1 MSLLKDFEALCKY
14 VRECTGDDIV
24 CGLCEYDAGTVGEE
38 PMECPGFESNECF
51 VLKESLRKQYE
62 MYDQVIRCKDCK
74 HWRSNGDFPRGEYC
88 TRFQGLD
95 FIWHSRPEDFCSL
108 AEPTLSRQ
116 ETGQS
121 EENQRGTIK

>member
-1 MSLLKDFEALCKY
+1 MVTEMSVLKDFEELCKY

-62 MYDQVIRCKDCK
+62 MYDQVIRCKDCRYYDASAK
-74 HWRSNGDFPRGEYC
+74 TMNTLC
-88 TRFQGLD
+88 TRKQGCRET
-95 FIWHSRPEDFCSL
+95 IPEGFCGW
-108 AEPTLSRQ
+108 AIPKTDEVEH
-116 ETGQS
+116 ETDA
-121 EENQRGTIK
+121 